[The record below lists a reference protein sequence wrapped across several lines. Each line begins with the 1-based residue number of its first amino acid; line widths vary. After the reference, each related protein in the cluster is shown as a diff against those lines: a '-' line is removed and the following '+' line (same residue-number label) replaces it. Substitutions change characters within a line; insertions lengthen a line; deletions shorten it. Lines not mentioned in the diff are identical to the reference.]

1 MLRCVAGKYTV
12 ENKPGGPRSGIFN
25 EERLRGV
32 QPLIGL
38 MRDIGSGH
46 GGKTPAQVAINWTI
60 CKGVLPIPGKSMP
73 ALYFVAW
80 ELSG

>member
-1 MLRCVAGKYTV
+1 M
-12 ENKPGGPRSGIFN
+12 
-25 EERLRGV
+25 

-60 CKGVLPIPGKSMP
+60 CKGVLPIPGECAFWPILVAFLRGLRRRTHEPLGFQKSENLRCGGIWGST
-73 ALYFVAW
+73 ALV
-80 ELSG
+80 LG